1 MYNWM
6 WLWLKDVISLSSE
19 LGSRCLHFSL
29 KEWSD
34 RPDPIHPG
42 DHSLEVVLSFWVW
55 QFFTGSFLSYFTFLV
70 LYLVSFKL
78 TNFSKS
84 HRWPQRLSFL
94 TQDLWDV
101 YCVLWGPQKITLV
114 AHGHNFVGSY
124 NKLPTHG
131 SFKKDIKSRGRSQCG
146 WHPDFARGI
155 LVKMTAESYP
165 GLCLQTLWLDIY
177 VLFEA

>member
-1 MYNWM
+1 MQACEHMIEENTNLFVLVMYNWM
-6 WLWLKDVISLSSE
+6 WLWLKDVISLIWDSMCTCLSSE

-78 TNFSKS
+78 TNFRKS

-124 NKLPTHG
+124 NKLCST
-131 SFKKDIKSRGRSQCG
+131 
-146 WHPDFARGI
+146 
-155 LVKMTAESYP
+155 YP
-165 GLCLQTLWLDIY
+165 G
-177 VLFEA
+177 ER